1 MHSKMMSKFFDT
13 LDDFQV
19 FFKGR
24 LARAVFVMVSP
35 SQANRGFVDDQ
46 DCPTLLG
53 KGFGPH
59 CYRALFE
66 MWTTMSSKVDFSSE
80 QQEGVRLLLSR
91 MSNCDGR
98 EVNEAVL
105 SGIVASTYQI
115 LLHRFSESENT
126 TLCCEHQLCVPS
138 APQAT
143 SSVDIAFTNSLDVD
157 YKQNLLLHSI
167 LEVEWDFFDNRFPEI
182 QGTASARLFF
192 EAGSLPRCWVPIFVL
207 SKTHFRFG
215 VAFQLRAARWAYSE
229 IHDFRKGVSFS
240 PGESADVLA
249 LCRFSLFMVKSA
261 AYHQSYAGTEDQH
274 LLVDINGSKIFKEN
288 IEIIDDRVLKGTA
301 PDDSEKILKF
311 YADRGS
317 AEKAIDNQ
325 RKLGS
330 ALGFETKADLI
341 VGCGDGMCAVMNPY
355 LTLEPTITRN
365 HLKKLTEIVSILYD
379 QKLLYGDLRPQNII
393 FGLNDA
399 VHLID
404 FDWAE
409 SFGVA
414 KFPANVNRTA
424 FGKRAISFVKPD
436 LLIPSK
442 FDWWCLSDILCTD
455 GNSKSD
461 FLARAI
467 SVCNKAAI
475 MEALDS
481 LTSQEEAQ
489 ILKNLYS
496 EPPAKVVLNLGRL
509 SSRIANY
516 FRLSSTSSHNDENQ
530 EGCEKARKRPRTS
543 LGSLPSK

>member
-1 MHSKMMSKFFDT
+1 MSK
-13 LDDFQV
+13 LNL
-19 FFKGR
+19 FKKGKDGPR
-24 LARAVFVMVSP
+24 KMVSP
-35 SQANRGFVDDQ
+35 SDANKGFVDDQ
-46 DCPTLLG
+46 ACPTLLG

-59 CYRALFE
+59 YYRALFE
-66 MWTTMSSKVDFSSE
+66 IWNNISTKEDFSSE
-80 QQEGVRLLLSR
+80 QEDGVRLLLSR

-115 LLHRFSESENT
+115 LLHRFGEAEST
-126 TLCCEHQLCVPS
+126 KVCCEHQLCVPS

-143 SSVDIAFTNSLDVD
+143 SSVDIAFTNSLDAY
-157 YKQNLLLHSI
+157 YKQKPLLHSI
-167 LEVEWDFFDNRFPEI
+167 LEVEWDFFENRFPEI

-215 VAFQLRAARWAYSE
+215 VAFQLHDARWAYSE
-229 IHDFRKGVSFS
+229 IHDFRKGVYFS

-325 RKLGS
+325 RKLES
-330 ALGFETKADLI
+330 ALEIETKAELI

-355 LTLEPTITRN
+355 LAFGSKVTKN
-365 HLKKLTEIVSILYD
+365 HIKKLIEIVSILYD
-379 QKLLYGDLRPQNII
+379 KQLLFGDLRLQNII
-393 FGLNDA
+393 FGPNDA
-399 VHLID
+399 VNLID
-404 FDWAE
+404 FDWAG

-414 KFPANVNRTA
+414 KFPATVNSA
-424 FGKRAISFVKPD
+424 VFGMSAISSIVPNRS
-436 LLIPSK
+436 IPAE
-442 FDWWCLSDILCTD
+442 FDWLCLSDILWTD
-455 GNSKSD
+455 DNSKRYI
-461 FLARAI
+461 LARAI
-467 SVCNKAAI
+467 SACDKAAI
-475 MEALDS
+475 MDALDS

-489 ILKNLYS
+489 IISNLYS
-496 EPPAKVVLNLGRL
+496 APPVKAVLNLGRL
-509 SSRIANY
+509 SSRIASY
-516 FRLSSTSSHNDENQ
+516 FQPSSSHNDENQ
-530 EGCEKARKRPRTS
+530 EGSEKARKRPRTS
-543 LGSLPSK
+543 